1 MNQRN
6 EGTIST
12 LVAFLVLFSAL
23 LAPLATA
30 VVSMVVLTA
39 LGLYKVLPHEKQD

>member
-1 MNQRN
+1 MNQKN

-12 LVAFLVLFSAL
+12 LVAFLVLFGAL

-30 VVSMVVLTA
+30 VISIVALVA
-39 LGLYKVLPHEKQD
+39 LGIYKVLSSEK